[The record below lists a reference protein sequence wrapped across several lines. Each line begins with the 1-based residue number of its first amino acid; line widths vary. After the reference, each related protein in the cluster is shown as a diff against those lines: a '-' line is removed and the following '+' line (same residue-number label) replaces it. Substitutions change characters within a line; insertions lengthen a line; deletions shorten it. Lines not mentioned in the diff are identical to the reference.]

1 VALAHRTGHAREI
14 GLGDDGLKPE
24 SAHERKKP
32 LKKKKEKRERV
43 HAELDTTHSSA
54 AAMTPVQG
62 IAD

>member
-1 VALAHRTGHAREI
+1 M
-14 GLGDDGLKPE
+14 
-24 SAHERKKP
+24 AHERKKP

-43 HAELDTTHSSA
+43 HDELDTTHSSA